1 MWNTLSRL
9 QINGAIREDWYRAM
23 AKTAADG
30 LPQVD
35 VLEKLRANFKKN
47 RHPLGNL
54 IEEILRRMRGGVGST
69 SRTHTRTVG
78 SELAGMVP
86 EEEAL
91 MIQSGEACGR
101 ISDGFINAAEFI
113 VSTGR
118 LRSAIIASLTK
129 PLIYFAALIG
139 LFLFF
144 SFKLLP
150 SFAKARP
157 RHMWP
162 PEAAA
167 LGWVADHILLLVG
180 GVIGFGVLTALIV
193 AYLSRNWVSSSRD
206 FADRYIPPFNV
217 IAQMRAATFIGSLAG
232 FISAGVPFSE
242 AIATI
247 RKSGN
252 AYTRHQCDRVQ
263 NWIRNSKTPSEC
275 LLLLP
280 MVHPRYHWIIDV
292 YSMSSDASQAYKDIS
307 KEMLDRTI
315 RSISLVF
322 GGLISNFFLI
332 LMAGCV
338 MWIYFSMFAIA
349 DVKH

>member
-1 MWNTLSRL
+1 MWNTFARL
-9 QINGAIREDWYRAM
+9 QITGAIREDWYRAM
-23 AKTAADG
+23 AKTASDG

-35 VLEKLRANFKKN
+35 VLERLRTNFKKT

-54 IEEILRRMRGGVGST
+54 IEEVLRRMRGMGST

-78 SELAGMVP
+78 TELAGMVP

-101 ISDGFINAAEFI
+101 ISDGFINAAEFVASIRRLRTAI
-113 VSTGR
+113 VS
-118 LRSAIIASLTK
+118 SLTK
-129 PLIYFAALIG
+129 PMIYLAALIG

-157 RHMWP
+157 RHSWP

-167 LGWVADHILLLVG
+167 LGWVADHIFLLIG
-180 GVIGFGVLTALIV
+180 GVVGFAIFAGLAIT
-193 AYLSRNWVSSSRD
+193 YLSRNWVSPSRD
-206 FADRYIPPFNV
+206 FADRYIPPFS
-217 IAQMRAATFIGSLAG
+217 IISQIRAATFIGSLAG

-252 AYTRHQCDRVQ
+252 AYTQHQCDRVQ

-275 LLLLP
+275 LLMLP

-322 GGLISNFFLI
+322 GGLVTNFFMI
-332 LMAGCV
+332 LMASCV
-338 MWIYFSMFAIA
+338 MWIYFAMFAIA